1 MFFQLP
7 PIRKCLDCTDNSFHQ
22 AVSRPWVGRQ
32 HLVKQHL
39 HQKMILHPS
48 VRAGRGRKPR
58 SSPAGICRLSYP
70 TCLAGQGSGLCP
82 GQRSEPS
89 QDPLDGSETSPTES
103 STPRGNQQNNERI
116 ILVCMF
122 VAQMCPTLCNPKNCS
137 LSGYSVHE
145 ILQARLL
152 EWTSIPSSRGSSQ
165 PRDRIL
171 ILYHLSYVLG

>member
-1 MFFQLP
+1 MG
-7 PIRKCLDCTDNSFHQ
+7 CS
-22 AVSRPWVGRQ
+22 PW
-32 HLVKQHL
+32 
-39 HQKMILHPS
+39 
-48 VRAGRGRKPR
+48 GRKESDTP
-58 SSPAGICRLSYP
+58 SGICRLSYP

-171 ILYHLSYVLG
+171 ILYHLSYVLGKMICPKY